1 MDNEYYHLLI
11 TTVNNTIYFDEN
23 NYLRETAS
31 NINLLIQ
38 TISELEKLILSA
50 NESEKYLLSGTLGNL
65 YRIYGKDEPFQLMK
79 AEQYLNVCLDYAKK
93 NGDFIKEAITLVRL
107 GEVYKYKNQHP
118 EALKRF
124 EKALTLCEKQ
134 GLEKYL
140 DFIYQHMGKCYLEMK
155 LYDLADTHF
164 TKALNLRKQK
174 EEDLLHMNLLLQ
186 QQLEYSSPMEQ

>member
-1 MDNEYYHLLI
+1 
-11 TTVNNTIYFDEN
+11 
-23 NYLRETAS
+23 
-31 NINLLIQ
+31 
-38 TISELEKLILSA
+38 
-50 NESEKYLLSGTLGNL
+50 
-65 YRIYGKDEPFQLMK
+65 MK

-93 NGDFIKEAITLVRL
+93 NEDFIKEAITLVRL

-174 EEDLLHMNLLLQ
+174 EDTSLLESTIKAI
-186 QQLEYSSPMEQ
+186 QLNFTIKNQ